1 MVAVLADI
9 SIFHWH
15 AEFVGTMKDDLGR
28 RKRLWEEK
36 PASQPRQPAPPPS
49 LKTSSVG

>member
-9 SIFHWH
+9 SVFHWH
-15 AEFVGTMKDDLGR
+15 AELVRTMKDGLGR

-36 PASQPRQPAPPPS
+36 PASQPRHPA
-49 LKTSSVG
+49 